1 MATISHTQW
10 WLVSPK
16 SAVTTKG
23 RFGFSVSLSYDT
35 RLASRLVW
43 SAAAYFYSQLTY
55 TCAYTSTHMYIFMHT
70 RIYKSIGPLAIRH
83 LPTRHTVGN
92 NNKTQMI
99 MLSREK
105 NLTP

>member
-43 SAAAYFYSQLTY
+43 SVAAYYLFSANLYMCIHEHTHLHIY
-55 TCAYTSTHMYIFMHT
+55 AYTYVQIHRPSGYPPPANAPHC
-70 RIYKSIGPLAIRH
+70 G
-83 LPTRHTVGN
+83 
-92 NNKTQMI
+92 
-99 MLSREK
+99 
-105 NLTP
+105 